1 MIKHKLLHILGI
13 FYLIIGFII
22 LLSSFQTITGFAIIQ
37 DVQPKITSILGI
49 ILISL
54 GLLISTAVKEKEGE
68 LEKKV
73 KLSVY
78 SGKTGQTNEENY
90 RMTDPSL
97 YFEQSGA
104 VSLGRFK
111 RDIQHLRESQDGK
124 ELIKIVRE
132 EYEPKLKE
140 LAESTDKEKANIAVE
155 FLKVLDSN
163 YQPPKRESSHEEKS
177 SPEKDYSLAHEE
189 REEIKVA
196 FRQYNG
202 RINKQQRE
210 ILRKYDLKYDPTGK
224 GDDAKIRHHGTDSFI
239 TISRHPPSDY
249 RAGIYAAHD
258 IIGLIERLKKYDA
271 EKRSKKN

>member
-22 LLSSFQTITGFAIIQ
+22 LLNSFQTITGFAIIQ
-37 DVQPKITSILGI
+37 DIQPKISPILGI
-49 ILISL
+49 ILISI
-54 GLLISTAVKEKEGE
+54 GLLISTATKEKEGE

-78 SGKTGQTNEENY
+78 SGKTGQTNDENY

-111 RDIQHLRESQDGK
+111 RDIQHLRESQDGE
-124 ELIKIVRE
+124 ELIKIVRD

-140 LAESTDKEKANIAVE
+140 IAGSTDKEKANIAVE
-155 FLKVLDSN
+155 FLKILDPN
-163 YQPPKRESSHEEKS
+163 YLPQERESSHKE
-177 SPEKDYSLAHEE
+177 DYSLTSEE
-189 REEIKVA
+189 REEIKGA
-196 FRQYNG
+196 FRQYSG

-210 ILRKYDLKYDPTGK
+210 ILRKYDLEYDPTGK
-224 GDDAKIRHHGTDSFI
+224 GDDAKIRHHGADFFI

-258 IIGLIERLKKYDA
+258 IIGLIERLKKHDA
-271 EKRSKKN
+271 EKKSKKN